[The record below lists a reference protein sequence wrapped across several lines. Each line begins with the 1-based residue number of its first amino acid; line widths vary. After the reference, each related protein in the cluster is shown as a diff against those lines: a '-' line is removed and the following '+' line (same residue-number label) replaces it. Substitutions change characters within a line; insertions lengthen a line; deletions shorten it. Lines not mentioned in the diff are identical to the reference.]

1 MSMRNPAASVDQ
13 LVDAINSGNIEAALA
28 LYEPQATLVAAPGKL
43 ATGKDALRQ
52 ALAGFV
58 ALKPVLRSLSHQ
70 VVEAGDIALYCSEWT
85 LKGAA
90 PDGTAVEMS
99 GKSTDVLRRQADGS
113 WLIAVDNPW
122 GVALL
127 G

>member
-70 VVEAGDIALYCSEWT
+70 VVEAGDIALYCSAWT

-99 GKSTDVLRRQADGS
+99 GKSTDVLRRQADGN